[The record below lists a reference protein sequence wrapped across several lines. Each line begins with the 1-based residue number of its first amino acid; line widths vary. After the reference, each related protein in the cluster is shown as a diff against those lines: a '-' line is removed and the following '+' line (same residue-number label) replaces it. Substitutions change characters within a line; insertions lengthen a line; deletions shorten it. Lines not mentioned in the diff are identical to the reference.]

1 MHLCNAHLVQATGKD
16 VQAVARACH
25 APPQGLVPLARL
37 PELLHTSALLKVLQ
51 AVHASLGSA
60 PWPELCHLDV
70 HLLCLTALCIN
81 PGDAA

>member
-51 AVHASLGSA
+51 AVHASFMGSA
-60 PWPELCHLDV
+60 PRPQLCHLDV
-70 HLLCLTALCIN
+70 CLLDKT
-81 PGDAA
+81 